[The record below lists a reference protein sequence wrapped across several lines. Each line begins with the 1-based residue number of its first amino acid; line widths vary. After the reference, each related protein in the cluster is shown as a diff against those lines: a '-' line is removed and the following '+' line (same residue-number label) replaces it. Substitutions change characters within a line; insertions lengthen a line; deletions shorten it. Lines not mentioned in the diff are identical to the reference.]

1 MSTYDRVR
9 TDVLVASAQRILT
22 RARRNLP
29 LRNRADALAIIRGLR
44 LAPPRTAKVI
54 WPAPVCV
61 PKDVQGV
68 CGHCQGPIYF
78 GDVIQSSF
86 NSTIDFHI
94 RCKKEHYL

>member
-1 MSTYDRVR
+1 MSPYDRVR
-9 TDVLVASAQRILT
+9 TDVLMMSARRVLKQ
-22 RARRNLP
+22 ARRNLP

-44 LAPPRTAKVI
+44 LAPPRTSKVI
-54 WPAPVCV
+54 RPAPLCV